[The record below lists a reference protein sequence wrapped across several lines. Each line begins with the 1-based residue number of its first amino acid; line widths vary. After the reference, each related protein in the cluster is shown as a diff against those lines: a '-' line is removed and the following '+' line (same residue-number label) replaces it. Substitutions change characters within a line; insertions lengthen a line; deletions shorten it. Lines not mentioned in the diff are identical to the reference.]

1 MATFVKKPVGV
12 DAGGRGNGGGGGGK
26 GNGGNVGGGRERGV
40 GGRSPVK
47 KPNNGNQRQWLSSD
61 MGPLKIWFC
70 RNKAFIKK
78 SDKKTEETHLL
89 LDGGRI
95 HVTPENELAFLSA
108 YAEAVKKADKLYVV
122 ERRTTPCFNYFIE
135 FDYRTKGF
143 VDGALLARV
152 LGSYLQREIAGKL
165 FSFPAGR
172 DDDRHVF
179 VTVSYCPCAIDPKGD
194 GYKTGIHYNWHFP
207 VTVETAKLVRMFLV
221 RALSVMGKDQL
232 GVESPCEAW
241 AKVVDPAVYNHCGL
255 RMLYSRKSAPCDGC
269 GGHPFKKKRLQGGTI
284 ADEVEVCSRCNG
296 SGKVDLDRVYQLL
309 TVLRR
314 DGEEMDDMT
323 ERLKKDVLT
332 TVEYTTIRCRGDD
345 AKKEAEVT
353 LNKEAFGDESNYK
366 SLVNAVTL
374 EDKPGKGRK
383 VKIDQVLL
391 DETKDAAAHSA
402 AFLGCDHEKLPMEE
416 INMGDERSACIA
428 EFIKRMFPHSPV
440 VVNVKKLNPS
450 RREKESEDVPIFY
463 IANTRS
469 KFCINKNDEHTGS
482 YVYYVVT
489 MDGVYQKCFSKKD
502 IVYSPSGKTCSAF
515 RSVAKKM
522 SPNYLSI
529 LFTKYSRRKEKKVKR
544 KKQLM
549 EAIYGQDEETLAK
562 EREKEREQERERA
575 RADEAA
581 EEESRQAADED
592 MIHPAVAPPV
602 KRRCLQKGEQQQRRV
617 REQTTVSASSVA
629 VAGDEDDDNKGGG
642 GDEASAEKHKK
653 RDTASV
659 RKEKRVAKMLP
670 KLNVPR
676 GGNEFAFC
684 LTKFPNVRGCSRY

>member
-1 MATFVKKPVGV
+1 MATFVKKSVGV
-12 DAGGRGNGGGGGGK
+12 GASGRGGGG
-26 GNGGNVGGGRERGV
+26 

-47 KPNNGNQRQWLSSD
+47 KPNNGNQQQQRRQWLSSD

-95 HVTPENELAFLSA
+95 HVNPESEPAFFSA

-122 ERRTTPCFNYFIE
+122 ERRTTPYFNYFIE

-143 VDGALLARV
+143 VDGTLLARI
-152 LGSYLQREIAGKL
+152 LGSYLQREIVSKL
-165 FSFPAGR
+165 FRFPDG
-172 DDDRHVF
+172 HNGEEHTF

-207 VTVETAKLVRMFLV
+207 VTIETAKLVRMFLV
-221 RALSVMGKDQL
+221 RALSVMSKDQL
-232 GVESPCEAW
+232 GVESPCESW
-241 AKVVDPAVYNHCGL
+241 SKVVDPAVYNHCGL

-269 GGHPFKKKRLQGGTI
+269 GGHPFKKKRLQGGII

-296 SGKVDLDRVYQLL
+296 SGKTDLGRVYQLL
-309 TVLRR
+309 AVLRR

-332 TVEYTTIRCRGDD
+332 AVKYTTIRRVDND
-345 AKKEAEVT
+345 KEKKEVV
-353 LNKEAFGDESNYK
+353 LDKEAFGNESNYK
-366 SLVNAVTL
+366 ALADAVAL

-383 VKIDQVLL
+383 VKVDQVLL
-391 DETKDAAAHSA
+391 DETKEAAEHTA

-416 INMGDERSACIA
+416 ISMGDERSACIA
-428 EFIKRMFPHSPV
+428 EFIKRMFPHSPI

-450 RREKESEDVPIFY
+450 RREKESDDVPVFY

-515 RSVAKKM
+515 RSAAKKM
-522 SPNYLSI
+522 SPSYLSI
-529 LFTKYSRRKEKKVKR
+529 LFTKYSKRKEKKAKHR
-544 KKQLM
+544 KQLM
-549 EAIYGQDEETLAK
+549 EAIYGKNEETLLK
-562 EREKEREQERERA
+562 EKEQEEEREREQTRA
-575 RADEAA
+575 AVAA
-581 EEESRQAADED
+581 EEEEAHQMDED
-592 MIHPAVAPPV
+592 MLHPAVAPPI
-602 KRRCLQKGEQQQRRV
+602 KRRRLQKGGRQQAQT
-617 REQTTVSASSVA
+617 QTTVSASSVA
-629 VAGDEDDDNKGGG
+629 VSEEGDEKKASGGQVP
-642 GDEASAEKHKK
+642 AEKRKK
-653 RDTASV
+653 RDTAAV
-659 RKEKRVAKMLP
+659 RQEKRVKKMLP
-670 KLNVPR
+670 KLDVPR

-684 LTKFPNVRGCSRY
+684 LAKFPNVRGCSRY